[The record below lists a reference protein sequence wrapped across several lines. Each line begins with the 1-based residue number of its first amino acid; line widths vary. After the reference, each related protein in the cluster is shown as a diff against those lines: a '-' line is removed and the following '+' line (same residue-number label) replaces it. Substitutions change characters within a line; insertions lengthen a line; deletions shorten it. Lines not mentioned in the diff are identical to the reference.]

1 MSRLVVVSNR
11 VAVPGENRAGGLAVG
26 LLAAL
31 KERGGLWFGWSG
43 KTVKEGSG
51 TLHRQKDGDID
62 YVTMDLSKREV
73 DGYYNGFAN
82 RTLWPLLHFRLD
94 LVDYDRGTRETYHK
108 VNALFADKLAPLL
121 REDDIVWI
129 HDYHLIPLGA
139 LLRERGIGCRIGFFL
154 HIPMPSA
161 DLLQAMPD
169 HLRLFS
175 ALYAYDLV
183 GFQTQRDAD
192 RFQTYLRLFGGGRVL
207 DNGELEAPG
216 GRRFRAAAFPIGIDT
231 ELIARQAGTAA
242 TKAAVKNLRNSL
254 RDRQLA
260 IGVDRLDYSKGLPE
274 RFLGFER
281 YLERHPDQ
289 RGSLTYLQIAP
300 VSRGDVTEYRQLRS
314 QLEQIAGHING
325 GHAEPDWTPLRY
337 VNQNFTH
344 ATLTGFYRAAAVGL
358 VTPLRDG
365 MNLVAKEYVAS
376 QDPEDPGVLVLSLL
390 AGAADELK
398 QALLV
403 NPHDLDGVADAIAT
417 AATMS
422 LSRRKE
428 RWHAMMEHL
437 RTYDINHWRR
447 SYLDSTEDRRSIQEP
462 RGLLRCGQVTGVMP
476 PEPAVTVACQRAI
489 RGITPAARH
498 CPQHAAQ
505 TPGAAQPRQH
515 AQDRIGI
522 GPGALRVQQQERH
535 RVLRVQ
541 PVRAQHRAALC
552 ALHRRKAI
560 APPAVEAQQEAH
572 PAVAQRAYAIEYD
585 HRAASLGG
593 GLTAVRASLHS
604 GSELPPRAASHR
616 PGKCNAHPARL
627 RGNAR
632 HQTSASAAGAARR
645 PRPAAQTS
653 RCHLRG
659 PADQIRSAPRPTAR
673 AGIPHAPTA
682 ATPSAS
688 AQNAAPTARPARV
701 P

>member
-1 MSRLVVVSNR
+1 M
-11 VAVPGENRAGGLAVG
+11 
-26 LLAAL
+26 
-31 KERGGLWFGWSG
+31 
-43 KTVKEGSG
+43 
-51 TLHRQKDGDID
+51 
-62 YVTMDLSKREV
+62 
-73 DGYYNGFAN
+73 
-82 RTLWPLLHFRLD
+82 WPLLHFRLD

-242 TKAAVKNLRNSL
+242 TKAAVKNLRASL

-337 VNQNFTH
+337 VNRNFAH
-344 ATLTGFYRAAAVGL
+344 GTLTGFYRSARVGL

-365 MNLVAKEYVAS
+365 MNLVAKEYVAA
-376 QDPEDPGVLVLSLL
+376 QDPDNPGVLVLSQF
-390 AGAADELK
+390 AGAAQELTS
-398 QALLV
+398 ALIV
-403 NPHDLDGVADAIAT
+403 NPYDRDEVAT
-417 AATMS
+417 ALDRA
-422 LSRRKE
+422 LSMPLAE
-428 RWHAMMEHL
+428 R
-437 RTYDINHWRR
+437 I
-447 SYLDSTEDRRSIQEP
+447 
-462 RGLLRCGQVTGVMP
+462 
-476 PEPAVTVACQRAI
+476 
-489 RGITPAARH
+489 ARH
-498 CPQHAAQ
+498 SAMLDVIRENDIHNWQARFVDDLQHIS
-505 TPGAAQPRQH
+505 PR
-515 AQDRIGI
+515 
-522 GPGALRVQQQERH
+522 
-535 RVLRVQ
+535 
-541 PVRAQHRAALC
+541 
-552 ALHRRKAI
+552 
-560 APPAVEAQQEAH
+560 
-572 PAVAQRAYAIEYD
+572 
-585 HRAASLGG
+585 
-593 GLTAVRASLHS
+593 
-604 GSELPPRAASHR
+604 SEES
-616 PGKCNAHPARL
+616 RL
-627 RGNAR
+627 RGK
-632 HQTSASAAGAARR
+632 
-645 PRPAAQTS
+645 
-653 RCHLRG
+653 
-659 PADQIRSAPRPTAR
+659 I
-673 AGIPHAPTA
+673 
-682 ATPSAS
+682 ATFPKLA
-688 AQNAAPTARPARV
+688 
-701 P
+701 